1 MRGPV
6 LMVLLTAGLCSTSGA
21 QELTPTAPVP
31 PRTVEIT
38 PTIGWRMGGGVES
51 DDGAFDVESATSFGL
66 ILDVR
71 ALGWRSE
78 LLYDRQSSD
87 VVRRSSTGPDS
98 TVTDI
103 VIEYF
108 QLGGAVE
115 FGHKP
120 NLKPFFA
127 LTLGA
132 AHLDPSGDRDDEWH
146 FAGVATLGAKAY
158 LGERVGLRAQT
169 RLWGTFL
176 TEESQ
181 IFCSL
186 PGFCVLTAS
195 GKLFAERMA
204 GGQWTWSNP
213 R

>member
-6 LMVLLTAGLCSTSGA
+6 LMCLLTAGLCSTSGA

-38 PTIGWRMGGGVES
+38 PTVGWRMGGGVETE
-51 DDGAFDVESATSFGL
+51 DGEFDVESATSFGV

-71 ALGWRSE
+71 VRSDGVVE

-98 TVTDI
+98 TITDI

-158 LGERVGLRAQT
+158 LGEHIGLRAQT

-186 PGFCVLTAS
+186 PGVCVLSAS
-195 GKLFAERMA
+195 GKLFVQADFS
-204 GGQWTWSNP
+204 GGIMFVF
-213 R
+213 

>member
-1 MRGPV
+1 MRGPI
-6 LMVLLTAGLCSTSGA
+6 LMCLLTAGLCATSGA

-38 PTIGWRMGGGVES
+38 PTIGWRMGGGVETE
-51 DDGAFDVESATSFGL
+51 DGEFDVESATSFGV

-71 ALGWRSE
+71 VRSDGVVE
-78 LLYDRQSSD
+78 LLYDRQRSD

-98 TVTDI
+98 TITDI

-115 FGHKP
+115 FGHQP
-120 NLKPFFA
+120 NLRPFFA

-186 PGFCVLTAS
+186 PGVCVLSAS
-195 GKLFAERMA
+195 GKLFVQADFS
-204 GGQWTWSNP
+204 GGLMFVF
-213 R
+213 

>member
-6 LMVLLTAGLCSTSGA
+6 LMCLLTAGLCSTSGA

-38 PTIGWRMGGGVES
+38 PTVGWRMGGGVETE
-51 DDGAFDVESATSFGL
+51 DGEFDVESATSFGV

-71 ALGWRSE
+71 VRSDGVVE

-87 VVRRSSTGPDS
+87 VVQRSSTGPDS
-98 TVTDI
+98 TITDI

-158 LGERVGLRAQT
+158 LGERIGLRAQT

-186 PGFCVLTAS
+186 PGVCVISAS
-195 GKLFAERMA
+195 GKLFVQADFS
-204 GGQWTWSNP
+204 GGLMFVF
-213 R
+213 

>member
-6 LMVLLTAGLCSTSGA
+6 LMCLLTAGLCSTSGA
-21 QELTPTAPVP
+21 QELTPTVPVP
-31 PRTVEIT
+31 PRTVEII
-38 PTIGWRMGGGVES
+38 PTVGWRMGGGVETE
-51 DDGAFDVESATSFGL
+51 DGEFDVESATSFGV

-71 ALGWRSE
+71 VRSDGVVE
-78 LLYDRQSSD
+78 LLYDRQISD
-87 VVRRSSTGPDS
+87 VVQRSSTGPDS
-98 TVTDI
+98 TITDI

-158 LGERVGLRAQT
+158 LGERIGLRAQT

-186 PGFCVLTAS
+186 PGMCVISAS
-195 GKLFAERMA
+195 GKLFVQADFS
-204 GGQWTWSNP
+204 GGLMFVF
-213 R
+213 

>member
-6 LMVLLTAGLCSTSGA
+6 LMCLLTAGLCSTSGA

-38 PTIGWRMGGGVES
+38 PTVGWRMGGGVES
-51 DDGAFDVESATSFGL
+51 EDGEFDVESATSFGV

-71 ALGWRSE
+71 VRSDGVVE

-146 FAGVATLGAKAY
+146 FAGVAT
-158 LGERVGLRAQT
+158 
-169 RLWGTFL
+169 
-176 TEESQ
+176 
-181 IFCSL
+181 
-186 PGFCVLTAS
+186 
-195 GKLFAERMA
+195 
-204 GGQWTWSNP
+204 
-213 R
+213 

>member
-1 MRGPV
+1 MRLLVQTCMLAAGLV
-6 LMVLLTAGLCSTSGA
+6 STLTA
-21 QELTPTAPVP
+21 QDLTPNAPTP
-31 PRTVEIT
+31 ARTVEIT

-51 DDGAFDVESATSFGL
+51 DEGEFDVESATSYGV

-71 ALGWRSE
+71 VRADGVVE

-98 TVTDI
+98 TITDI
-103 VIEYF
+103 AIEYF

-115 FGHKP
+115 FGHEP

-127 LTLGA
+127 LTAGA
-132 AHLDPSGDRDDEWH
+132 AHLNPADERDDEWH

-158 LGERVGLRAQT
+158 FGERLGLRAQA

-186 PGFCVLTAS
+186 PGGCVISAS
-195 GKLFAERMA
+195 GKLFTQADFSA
-204 GGQWTWSNP
+204 GLMFVF
-213 R
+213 

>member
-6 LMVLLTAGLCSTSGA
+6 LMCLLTAGLCSTSGA

-38 PTIGWRMGGGVES
+38 PTVGWRMGGGVETE
-51 DDGAFDVESATSFGL
+51 DGEFDVESATSFGV

-71 ALGWRSE
+71 VRSDGVVE

-98 TVTDI
+98 TITDI

-158 LGERVGLRAQT
+158 LGEHIGLRAQT
-169 RLWGTFL
+169 RIWGTFL

-186 PGFCVLTAS
+186 PGVCVLSAS
-195 GKLFAERMA
+195 GKLLVQADFS
-204 GGQWTWSNP
+204 GGIMFVF
-213 R
+213 

>member
-1 MRGPV
+1 MH
-6 LMVLLTAGLCSTSGA
+6 LLTQTCMLAAGLASTLTA
-21 QELTPTAPVP
+21 QDLTPEAPTP
-31 PRTVEIT
+31 ARTVEIT
-38 PTIGWRMGGGVES
+38 PTIGWRMGGGVETE
-51 DDGAFDVESATSFGL
+51 DGEFDVESATSYGV

-71 ALGWRSE
+71 VRADGVVE
-78 LLYDRQSSD
+78 LLYDRQHSD
-87 VVRRSSTGPDS
+87 VVRRISTGPDS
-98 TVTDI
+98 TITDI
-103 VIEYF
+103 AIEYF

-115 FGHKP
+115 FGHEP

-132 AHLDPSGDRDDEWH
+132 AHLNPGDERDDEWH

-158 LGERVGLRAQT
+158 IGERIGFRAQT

-186 PGFCVLTAS
+186 PGVCVLSAS
-195 GKLFAERMA
+195 GRLFVQADFS
-204 GGQWTWSNP
+204 GGVMFVF
-213 R
+213 

>member
-6 LMVLLTAGLCSTSGA
+6 LMCLLTAGLCSTSGA

-38 PTIGWRMGGGVES
+38 PTVGWRMGGGVETE
-51 DDGAFDVESATSFGL
+51 DGEFDVESATSFGV

-71 ALGWRSE
+71 VRSDGVVE

-98 TVTDI
+98 TITDI

-158 LGERVGLRAQT
+158 LGERIGLRAQT

-186 PGFCVLTAS
+186 PGVCVLSAS
-195 GKLFAERMA
+195 GKLFVQADFS
-204 GGQWTWSNP
+204 GGIMFVF
-213 R
+213 

>member
-6 LMVLLTAGLCSTSGA
+6 LMCLLTAGLCSTSGA

-38 PTIGWRMGGGVES
+38 PTVGWRMGGGVES
-51 DDGAFDVESATSFGL
+51 DDGEFDVESATSFGV

-71 ALGWRSE
+71 VRSDGVVE

-87 VVRRSSTGPDS
+87 VVQRSSTGPDS
-98 TVTDI
+98 TITDI

-158 LGERVGLRAQT
+158 LGERIGLRAQT

-186 PGFCVLTAS
+186 PGVCVLSAS
-195 GKLFAERMA
+195 GKLFVQADFS
-204 GGQWTWSNP
+204 GGLMFVF
-213 R
+213 